1 MGGMM
6 NGMGMGMSMA
16 MMLACLLVLL
26 VLVLVA
32 AAAIKYLF
40 FDKARRDRPSTTDS
54 ASAES
59 RSAQIAPAIGVQ
71 AVSDKAH

>member
-16 MMLACLLVLL
+16 MMLACVLLLL

-40 FDKARRDRPSTTDS
+40 FDKARRGCPSTTSD
-54 ASAES
+54 ASDES
-59 RSAQIAPAIGVQ
+59 RRAQIAPATGVQ
-71 AVSDKAH
+71 AASAKAR